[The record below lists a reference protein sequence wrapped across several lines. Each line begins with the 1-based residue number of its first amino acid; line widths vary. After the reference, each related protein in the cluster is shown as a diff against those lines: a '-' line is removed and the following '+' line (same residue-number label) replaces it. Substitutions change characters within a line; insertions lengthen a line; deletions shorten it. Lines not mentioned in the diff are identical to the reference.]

1 MHEKEPSYVVRLSL
15 KSVIYF
21 KHVKYLITVIY
32 IVLNRPPCMAS
43 LWYAAALY
51 RIMMS
56 TDFFFISWM
65 SFINPDP
72 LMRIKWNSLVFRGL
86 KTLKIMLWNH
96 AVVNWLDFLYKSVK
110 EPIKI
115 GHKLFMRMKNIQLNW
130 SYQFWSTAQ

>member
-1 MHEKEPSYVVRLSL
+1 MLS
-15 KSVIYF
+15 
-21 KHVKYLITVIY
+21 ITVIY
-32 IVLNRPPCMAS
+32 IVLNRTPCMAS

-56 TDFFFISWM
+56 TDFFLISWM
-65 SFINPDP
+65 SFINTDP

-130 SYQFWSTAQ
+130 SYQFWSTTQYVFTALISTENIQMQTHKILFK